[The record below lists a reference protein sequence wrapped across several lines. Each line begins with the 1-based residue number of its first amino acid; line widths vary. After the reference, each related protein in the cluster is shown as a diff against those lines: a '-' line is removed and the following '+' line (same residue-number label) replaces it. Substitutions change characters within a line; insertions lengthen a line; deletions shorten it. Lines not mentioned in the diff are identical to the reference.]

1 MHLPIVLEF
10 IVLIVL
16 SIYYLLKNV
25 VNKEEFV
32 NLKDITKQINKK
44 TKNIK
49 YHFNK
54 KKREIRHKMSKK

>member
-10 IVLIVL
+10 IVLVVL

-54 KKREIRHKMSKK
+54 KKREIRHKIKN